1 LPNTQKRHLPF
12 PPHTKNKK
20 IIIMKLKTPKM
31 VLREPKEEKR
41 KPSRKIEINKFLK
54 NYRKTKNQKQDKQQN

>member
-1 LPNTQKRHLPF
+1 
-12 PPHTKNKK
+12 
-20 IIIMKLKTPKM
+20 M